1 MPQSY
6 KFGFFKL
13 FRLNLHEEPSTPDA
27 WNWKFTT
34 HSKQCLLCGQTDTG
48 LRATQK
54 RTEEWTLPLESRPG
68 RK

>member
-13 FRLNLHEEPSTPDA
+13 FRLNLHEKPSTPDA

-34 HSKQCLLCGQTDTG
+34 HGKQCLLCGQTDTG
-48 LRATQK
+48 LRATRK
-54 RTEEWTLPLESRPG
+54 RAEESMLPLEPRPG
-68 RK
+68 RR